1 MSKKQ
6 RHQEKMV
13 AAKKRDMRMLWN
25 SNGWWTN
32 SGYGTFQRDLLFR
45 LVKEGWPVAQIAFY
59 GIDGFPVYTN
69 AKHADGT
76 WFKDEW
82 AGLDIK
88 TYNKMDHPMGSDA
101 LIAHAADY
109 KAHVAFTM
117 QDIQLLLPEH
127 LSKLRVWIPYVP
139 IDKDPIPAGI
149 LENLKYAYKII
160 TFSKFGQQA
169 LQKAGFVSTLI
180 IEGTDTDI
188 FKPMDKVQ
196 CRKDYGIPVDAFIF
210 GMVAANK
217 ENPPRKGF
225 QEAMDAFKL
234 FHDKHPEA
242 YLYVHTQQRTP
253 GGFPV
258 ESYAQQLGFSKNL
271 LLLNP
276 YQAVFGSNSKNI
288 VKEMNMFDVLL
299 HPSQT
304 EGFGLTCIEAMS
316 CGVPVLVNNTTSMP
330 ELIIHGVTGE
340 ICETEKKGRYTS
352 DLSFVYPADTQSLY
366 EAMERIYTRLQ
377 KEPEKVAKDCRQHIL
392 DNYDI
397 NKIFVEKWIPFME
410 ELQEEL
416 LPITSPL
423 TTP

>member
-1 MSKKQ
+1 MADKVNEEYVEAIQK
-6 RHQEKMV
+6 
-13 AAKKRDMRMLWN
+13 AAIKRRDMRMIWN

-45 LVKEGWPVAQIAFY
+45 LVKDDWPVAQIAFF
-59 GIDGFPVYTN
+59 GVDGFPVYTN

-76 WFKDEW
+76 WFNNEW
-82 AGLDIK
+82 EGLDIK

-101 LIAHAADY
+101 LIAHSNDY
-109 KAHVAFTM
+109 KAHAAFTM
-117 QDIQLLLPEH
+117 QDIQLLMPEH

-139 IDKDPIPAGI
+139 IDKDPVPAGV
-149 LENLKYAYKII
+149 LNNLQYAYKII
-160 TFSKFGQQA
+160 TFSKFGQQT

-180 IEGTDTDI
+180 VEGTDTDI
-188 FKPMDKVQ
+188 FVPMDKAQ

-234 FHDKHPEA
+234 FHDKHPES
-242 YLYVHTQQRTP
+242 YLFIHTQQRTP

-258 ESYAQQLGFSKNL
+258 EDYARQLGYSKNL

-276 YQAVFGSNSKNI
+276 YQAVFGANSKNI
-288 VKEMNMFDVLL
+288 VKEMGMFDVLL

-304 EGFGLTCIEAMS
+304 EGFGLTVIEAMS

-330 ELIIHGVTGE
+330 ELIIPGVTGE

-366 EAMERIYTRLQ
+366 
-377 KEPEKVAKDCRQHIL
+377 
-392 DNYDI
+392 
-397 NKIFVEKWIPFME
+397 
-410 ELQEEL
+410 
-416 LPITSPL
+416 
-423 TTP
+423 